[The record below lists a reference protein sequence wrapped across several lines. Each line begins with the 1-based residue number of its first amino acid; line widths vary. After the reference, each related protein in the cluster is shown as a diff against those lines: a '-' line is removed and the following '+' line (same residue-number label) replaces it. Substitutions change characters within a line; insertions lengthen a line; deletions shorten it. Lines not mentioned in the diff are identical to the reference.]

1 MKFWAQKREC
11 GPKKN
16 SMGGGQYCP
25 AEIYPEKFA
34 QTLVRYN
41 PSFFAYR
48 ISIYAIEVV
57 RKIYFLR

>member
-1 MKFWAQKREC
+1 
-11 GPKKN
+11 
-16 SMGGGQYCP
+16 MGGGQYCT
-25 AEIYPEKFA
+25 AEIYTEKIG

-57 RKIYFLR
+57 RKIDFLR